1 MEPLTTLGVVVV
13 INIIVG
19 LVIKYLVSKSLD
31 NLEKIPVLES
41 RIAVL
46 EQETK
51 TKQTDFKSLESELRS
66 TRERL
71 IKVETLLETL
81 IESIKHKV

>member
-19 LVIKYLVSKSLD
+19 LVIKYLVTKSLD

-41 RIAVL
+41 RITVL

-51 TKQTDFKSLESELRS
+51 TKQTDFKSLEGELRS

-81 IESIKHKV
+81 IESIKHKL